1 MANVA
6 IQYLLVVKELTFM
19 CSLAKLTFVII
30 V

>member
-6 IQYLLVVKELTFM
+6 IQYLLVVKGLTFM
-19 CSLAKLTFVII
+19 CSLAKLAFIII